1 MTTAAQFPFASET
14 PPAPPAAPPAPAF
27 LAAGQRRLSQRAGV
41 SRTTKRD
48 ARETRPAV
56 RGPIGNTP
64 CPAETS
70 LQRRPTAR
78 PDPSH
83 PAGPSLTCNETRH
96 CRDTPR
102 GNTRSGNTRSGNT
115 RSENTRSA
123 TNPMSNG
130 KPCRMHQAADSGCL
144 RHDTGVSPA
153 TNRDANGIPP
163 SGRYTGMHHPMPSG
177 VPARIDAAALD

>member
-115 RSENTRSA
+115 RSA